1 MSDETSL
8 GLIETKGLIGA
19 ITAADAMAKAAAVT
33 LTRRHRPGG
42 ARMVVMCRGDL
53 ASCAA
58 AVAAGSAAAAEVGE
72 LLCSTVLARP
82 EEGAE
87 VLCGELLDENT
98 ARRAAQKAAC
108 ASGSKAASAKPPA
121 APESARPQQVPGVQA
136 VTRPG
141 QPEKPTKT
149 VTRKPSGKR
158 GK

>member
-1 MSDETSL
+1 MSNETSL

-87 VLCGELLDENT
+87 VLCDELLDENT
-98 ARRAAQKAAC
+98 ARRVAQKAT
-108 ASGSKAASAKPPA
+108 AASASKAGPA
-121 APESARPQQVPGVQA
+121 TVATASEPAMSQEISNAEIA
-136 VTRPG
+136 TRPD
-141 QPEKPTKT
+141 PTEKPTK
-149 VTRKPSGKR
+149 VVKREPSGKR

>member
-1 MSDETSL
+1 MNAETSL

-58 AVAAGSAAAAEVGE
+58 AVAAGATAAAEVGE
-72 LLCSTVLARP
+72 LVCSTVLARP

-108 ASGSKAASAKPPA
+108 ASASANAPAKAAPISE
-121 APESARPQQVPGVQA
+121 PERPQGAPGVEA
-136 VTRPG
+136 ATRPS
-141 QPEKPTKT
+141 QAEQTKQT